1 MLALLFG
8 GNILGGGDGG
18 GPLSPGG
25 VDETVPSA
33 PSGAAPG
40 DKNTGGSATTKDDAL
55 EFAKFVSNDTQDMW
69 TQVFQQ
75 SGKQYTR
82 APVVIFTSGT
92 MSGCGPASSSTGPF
106 YCPADHKVY
115 LDLSFFQ
122 ELSRRFG
129 APGDFAA
136 AYVIAHEIGHH
147 IQSELGIEE
156 QIRRKQQEDPSNA
169 NKYSVQLELQADCF
183 AGVWGKSTYDRGLL
197 DPGDVEEG
205 LKAAAAVGDDRLG
218 ARSREQWTH
227 GSSALRCPVVQDG
240 VRLRQRRRLRH
251 EQRRLL
257 AFPGLRAVRPEGATH
272 RQPLPGGKPV
282 SDTALRRRARL
293 GAPRCRARRL

>member
-1 MLALLFG
+1 VRWKKVPGQGDIEDRRGQSSGGLGGGGLPIPMGVGGGGLGLIIVVVLALLFG

-40 DKNTGGSATTKDDAL
+40 GKNTGGSATTKDDAL

-227 GSSALRCPVVQDG
+227 GSSALRAQWFKTGFDSGNAGDC
-240 VRLRQRRRLRH
+240 
-251 EQRRLL
+251 
-257 AFPGLRAVRPEGATH
+257 
-272 RQPLPGGKPV
+272 
-282 SDTALRRRARL
+282 DTSNVDF
-293 GAPRCRARRL
+293 

>member
-1 MLALLFG
+1 MRWKKVEGQGDIEDRRGQGGLGGMGGGLPIPMGKAGGGLGVVILLVVALLFG
-8 GNILGGGDGG
+8 GNIVGGGGAG

-25 VDETVPSA
+25 IDETVPPAS
-33 PSGAAPG
+33 SGSGP
-40 DKNTGGSATTKDDAL
+40 DGGAGKDDAF
-55 EFAKFVSNDTQDMW
+55 EFAKFVSSDAQDTW

-75 SGKQYTR
+75 SGRQYTR

-92 MSGCGPASSSTGPF
+92 TSGCGPASSSTGPF

-147 IQSELGIEE
+147 IQSELGIEDA
-156 QIRRKQQEDPSNA
+156 IRRKQQDDPGRA
-169 NKYSVQLELQADCF
+169 NVYSVQLELQADCF
-183 AGVWGKSTYDRGLL
+183 AGVWARSTYERGLL
-197 DPGDVEEG
+197 DPGDIEEG
-205 LKAAAAVGDDRLG
+205 LQAAAAVGDDRLG

-227 GSSALRCPVVQDG
+227 GSS
-240 VRLRQRRRLRH
+240 
-251 EQRRLL
+251 E
-257 AFPGLRAVRPEGATH
+257 LRAEWFRTGFDS
-272 RQPLPGGKPV
+272 GKP
-282 SDTALRRRARL
+282 SDCDTSSVDI
-293 GAPRCRARRL
+293 

>member
-1 MLALLFG
+1 VRWKKVEGQGDIEDRRGQSSGGLGGGGGLPIPMGVGGGGLGLIVLVVLALLFG
-8 GNILGGGDGG
+8 GNILGGGSGG

-25 VDETVPSA
+25 VDETVPPAS
-33 PSGAAPG
+33 SGAAPG
-40 DKNTGGSATTKDDAL
+40 DNSTGGSATTKDNAL
-55 EFAKFVSNDTQDMW
+55 EFAKFVSEDAQDMW
-69 TQVFQQ
+69 TKIFQQ

-82 APVVIFTSGT
+82 APVVLFTSGT

-106 YCPADHKVY
+106 YCPVDHKVY

-122 ELSRRFG
+122 ELSKRFG

-156 QIRRKQQEDPSNA
+156 AIREKQQQDPSNA
-169 NKYSVQLELQADCF
+169 NRYSVQLELQADCF
-183 AGVWGKSTYDRGLL
+183 AGVWGRSTYDRGIL
-197 DPGDVEEG
+197 DPGDIDEG

-227 GSSALRCPVVQDG
+227 GSSELRVKWFKTGFDSGNPSDCDTSG
-240 VRLRQRRRLRH
+240 V
-251 EQRRLL
+251 
-257 AFPGLRAVRPEGATH
+257 
-272 RQPLPGGKPV
+272 
-282 SDTALRRRARL
+282 DI
-293 GAPRCRARRL
+293 